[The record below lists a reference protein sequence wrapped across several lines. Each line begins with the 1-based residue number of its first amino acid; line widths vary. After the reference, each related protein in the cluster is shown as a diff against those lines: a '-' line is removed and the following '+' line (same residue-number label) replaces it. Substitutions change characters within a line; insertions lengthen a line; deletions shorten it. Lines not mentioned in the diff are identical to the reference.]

1 MEDIIIVIWVAMII
15 LGSVINSVNKRRQK
29 QIEPEGEADEARD
42 LPQRPV
48 IIRVPAPVSSKE
60 ARSIESESLES
71 LEPETRWPPTH
82 TPRQAKEQI
91 RARQAKNPAKHTPKQ
106 TAHPAKT
113 HAKPQPTLRT
123 KPSEIA
129 KGGEKGAER
138 GEMARTFDLE
148 QAVIYSEILKPKYQ
162 EYE

>member
-29 QIEPEGEADEARD
+29 QIESEGEADEAQD

-48 IIRVPAPVSSKE
+48 IIRVPAPVSSEE

-71 LEPETRWPPTH
+71 LEPETRWQQTKTLQQKNISHPQQHQKPIKH
-82 TPRQAKEQI
+82 
-91 RARQAKNPAKHTPKQ
+91 ARPAKSTIKTGIKNSTNTSGKNIQ
-106 TAHPAKT
+106 HPLT
-113 HAKPQPTLRT
+113 
-123 KPSEIA
+123 ED
-129 KGGEKGAER
+129 
-138 GEMARTFDLE
+138 FDLE
-148 QAVIYSEILKPKYQ
+148 RAVIYSEILKPKYQ

>member
-29 QIEPEGEADEARD
+29 QIDPEGEADEARD

-82 TPRQAKEQI
+82 TATSKRTNPCPTGQKSRQAHPQ
-91 RARQAKNPAKHTPKQ
+91 Q